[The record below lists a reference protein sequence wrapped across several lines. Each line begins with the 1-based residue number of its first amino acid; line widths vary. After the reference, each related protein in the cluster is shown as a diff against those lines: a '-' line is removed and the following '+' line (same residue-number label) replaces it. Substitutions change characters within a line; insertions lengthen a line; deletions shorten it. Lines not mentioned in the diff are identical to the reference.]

1 MTVSHQF
8 LWRHRTLNAFEHLF
22 KMDGFIVGIQYES
35 QALHVWHT
43 VIDLIAYTVFG
54 ESYWRKKQMF
64 ECGDTF
70 ARRQYLYG
78 VHASYWKSTLPTHEQ
93 LSSQQIQVMYRKLV
107 TMSKSLLR
115 KNPHQHIKSNENQ
128 SLCFCP
134 DCIAD
139 RQVPLRFKLQFLEEQ
154 AEEKQK
160 KNIVQ
165 KISK

>member
-1 MTVSHQF
+1 M
-8 LWRHRTLNAFEHLF
+8 
-22 KMDGFIVGIQYES
+22 
-35 QALHVWHT
+35 
-43 VIDLIAYTVFG
+43 FG

-78 VHASYWKSTLPTHEQ
+78 VHASYWKSTLPSSEQ
-93 LSSQQIQVMYRKLV
+93 LTSEPIQLMYKKLV

-115 KNPHQHIKSNENQ
+115 KNPHQHIKSSENQ

-160 KNIVQ
+160 KIQCKKLRNKHKANMQLKKEQQQSDYMLGTVFF
-165 KISK
+165 